1 MSAPDTSSH
10 GLARRL
16 TLFDATMLVM
26 GGIIGSGIFV
36 TPAEV
41 ARHVGTP
48 LLIVGVWILGG
59 LVALAASFVYAEL
72 AARRPEVG
80 GQYAYLRDAYG
91 PMPAFLYGWA
101 LLLVIQSGGMAA
113 VAITFARYFADLVQI
128 ALPDSAVAV
137 AVLALLTIINCIGV
151 RSGSN
156 VQSALMVLKI
166 LAILALVV
174 VGLLLAPAAP
184 AQMQFTSPGSLSMI
198 AAIGAAMTPVMFSY
212 GGWQTASFVAGEMR
226 DPRRDLARGLLLGV
240 AGVVVLYTAVA
251 FVCVLVLGP
260 AGLAASKTPATDVMR
275 LAVGERGAT
284 FIALGVTIST
294 LGFLSQGMLTAPR
307 VYFAMAEDGLFFR
320 SVARI
325 NATTRVPVVAI
336 VLQGLA
342 AAIIAISGTFGQ
354 ILSYV
359 VSVDFIFFGLTGVA
373 LFIFLYMYCRSANQQ
388 YWDLKVWPDEPMKLR
403 EYFPWNILNGA
414 WLMLLS
420 SLLYFAQKWSEQRQ
434 QVRNIQIHQLETE
447 LKYLRNQVNP
457 HFLFNGLNT
466 IYGNIDMKDQHARNI
481 LLQFSDLLR
490 YNLYEADV
498 DFVDIEKEATYLE
511 NYVALQKARS
521 DSNLRIELNINIENN
536 RARIAPLLF
545 IPFVENA
552 FKFSTRDDN
561 TDNFINIS
569 LVQSGNRVEFSCANS
584 YEESP
589 STGGI
594 GYSNVKRR
602 LELLYKDKHILNI
615 NKDER
620 NYYVQLI
627 IIV

>member
-1 MSAPDTSSH
+1 VSAPDTSSH

-41 ARHVGTP
+41 ARHVGRP

-113 VAITFARYFADLVQI
+113 VAITFARYFADLVEI

-137 AVLALLTIINCIGV
+137 AVLALLTLINCIGV

-166 LAILALVV
+166 LAITALVV

-184 AQMQFTSPGSLSMI
+184 AEMQPTSSGSLSTL

-251 FVCVLVLGP
+251 FVCVLALGP

-320 SVARI
+320 SVARV
-325 NATTRVPVVAI
+325 NATTRVPMVAI
-336 VLQGLA
+336 ALQGVA
-342 AAIIAISGTFGQ
+342 AAIIAVSGTFGQ

-359 VSVDFIFFGLTGVA
+359 VSVDFLFFGLTGLA
-373 LFIFLYMYCRSANQQ
+373 LFVFRGRDADERASFKVPGHPFTTGFYILACWVVVVATVANN
-388 YWDLKVWPDEPMKLR
+388 P
-403 EYFPWNILNGA
+403 LN
-414 WLMLLS
+414 S
-420 SLLYFAQKWSEQRQ
+420 
-434 QVRNIQIHQLETE
+434 V
-447 LKYLRNQVNP
+447 
-457 HFLFNGLNT
+457 
-466 IYGNIDMKDQHARNI
+466 
-481 LLQFSDLLR
+481 
-490 YNLYEADV
+490 
-498 DFVDIEKEATYLE
+498 
-511 NYVALQKARS
+511 
-521 DSNLRIELNINIENN
+521 
-536 RARIAPLLF
+536 
-545 IPFVENA
+545 
-552 FKFSTRDDN
+552 
-561 TDNFINIS
+561 
-569 LVQSGNRVEFSCANS
+569 
-584 YEESP
+584 
-589 STGGI
+589 I
-594 GYSNVKRR
+594 GYAILAAGIPACLYWQRKKRR
-602 LELLYKDKHILNI
+602 AAA
-615 NKDER
+615 
-620 NYYVQLI
+620 
-627 IIV
+627 

>member
-1 MSAPDTSSH
+1 VSAPDTSSH

-41 ARHVGTP
+41 ARHVGRP

-137 AVLALLTIINCIGV
+137 AVLALLTLINCIGV

-166 LAILALVV
+166 LAITALVV

-184 AQMQFTSPGSLSMI
+184 AEMQPTSSGSLSTL

-251 FVCVLVLGP
+251 FVCVLALGP

-320 SVARI
+320 SVARV
-325 NATTRVPVVAI
+325 NATTRVPMVAI
-336 VLQGLA
+336 ALQGVA
-342 AAIIAISGTFGQ
+342 AAIIAVSGTFGQ

-359 VSVDFIFFGLTGVA
+359 VSVDFLFFGLTGLA
-373 LFIFLYMYCRSANQQ
+373 LFVFRGRDADERASFKVPGHPFTTGFYILACWVVVVATVANN
-388 YWDLKVWPDEPMKLR
+388 P
-403 EYFPWNILNGA
+403 LN
-414 WLMLLS
+414 S
-420 SLLYFAQKWSEQRQ
+420 
-434 QVRNIQIHQLETE
+434 V
-447 LKYLRNQVNP
+447 
-457 HFLFNGLNT
+457 
-466 IYGNIDMKDQHARNI
+466 
-481 LLQFSDLLR
+481 
-490 YNLYEADV
+490 
-498 DFVDIEKEATYLE
+498 
-511 NYVALQKARS
+511 
-521 DSNLRIELNINIENN
+521 
-536 RARIAPLLF
+536 
-545 IPFVENA
+545 
-552 FKFSTRDDN
+552 
-561 TDNFINIS
+561 
-569 LVQSGNRVEFSCANS
+569 
-584 YEESP
+584 
-589 STGGI
+589 I
-594 GYSNVKRR
+594 GYAILAAGIPACLYWQRKKRR
-602 LELLYKDKHILNI
+602 AAA
-615 NKDER
+615 
-620 NYYVQLI
+620 
-627 IIV
+627 